1 MTTPIQYERA
11 TCMLS
16 PLSYSDETLLFYCVP
31 SRLDNIAAT
40 DEDAALGFGFVCRA
54 LPGADDAVAE
64 RLKVLFNREW
74 PADALVSIALWAGP
88 DIGDFVTHFRDLR
101 IGQRDPD
108 LRASAEQRAQF
119 IAEGAERPMI
129 DGMRLRLRNIRVI
142 VTVKVP
148 LAAAT
153 PTEKEVADCASLRV
167 DIMQALETVGL
178 APHPLTADGYVHTLS
193 TLFNHGPNASW
204 RRGPVTADHDKPLR
218 EQVIDWDNEIRRDKH
233 GVWLGSTRVRTL
245 SVKRYPDGVSFG
257 QAVAYLCEPRTGAR
271 GVFENVLI
279 TATMFFPDP
288 QNAKAFLNT
297 KRTWATNQAYGPLLK
312 FEPMLGMKK
321 KGFDVLFQAL
331 DDGDRPCRMY
341 LGIAL
346 FAPGEDAATAM
357 VANAISY
364 WGELGF
370 HLMADD
376 FISLPLFVNN
386 LPLGADRRAVGDLF
400 RYKTFATRHVIP
412 MLPIFANWTGTGTPV
427 MSLISPQGQP
437 ISFNLYDSSTNY
449 NAVICA
455 ESGAGKSNF
464 ANDLCTS
471 LLSVGAQ
478 IWVIDAGKSYKNS
491 AERHGGKFVHF
502 GEDTHVCLNPFPL
515 VLDYSEESDMLVGI
529 VAAMAAPTQP
539 LSDFQT
545 ASLKRVMREIWDEKG
560 KAMRVDDVAERC
572 KVEPD
577 QRVKDIG
584 HQLYAF
590 TSRGEYG
597 RYFVGENN
605 VTFQDNFTVI
615 ELEELKSR
623 PHLQQVVLLQL
634 IYQIQYNIFVASA
647 RSGDNRYRMVLCD
660 EGWDILKN
668 AGEAVTRFLETGW
681 RRFRKMNAAGVFI
694 SQGINDLYSSPVGL
708 AITENSAT
716 KILLKQQASAI
727 DEIKKDKRLPVSDGA
742 YELMKEIHTAPGR
755 YAQVFVITPSG
766 MGIAYLV
773 IEPFRR
779 LLYST
784 HPDDRRAIHERMQR
798 GMTLTEAIHDILKQ
812 REHGRVRA
820 A

>member
-1 MTTPIQYERA
+1 
-11 TCMLS
+11 MLS
-16 PLSYSDETLLFYCVP
+16 PVSYSDETQLFYCVP
-31 SRLDNIAAT
+31 SRFDNIADT

-64 RLKVLFNREW
+64 RLKALFNREW

-88 DIGDFVTHFRDLR
+88 DIGDFVAHFRDLR

-153 PTEKEVADCASLRV
+153 PTDKEVADCASLRV

-178 APHPLTADGYVHTLS
+178 APRALTADGYVHTLS

-233 GVWLGSTRVRTL
+233 GVWLGSTRLRTL

-257 QAVAYLCEPRTGAR
+257 QAFAYLCEPRTGAR

-346 FAPGEDAATAM
+346 LAPGEDAATAM

-386 LPLGADRRAVGDLF
+386 LPLGADRRAV
-400 RYKTFATRHVIP
+400 
-412 MLPIFANWTGTGTPV
+412 
-427 MSLISPQGQP
+427 
-437 ISFNLYDSSTNY
+437 
-449 NAVICA
+449 
-455 ESGAGKSNF
+455 
-464 ANDLCTS
+464 
-471 LLSVGAQ
+471 
-478 IWVIDAGKSYKNS
+478 
-491 AERHGGKFVHF
+491 
-502 GEDTHVCLNPFPL
+502 
-515 VLDYSEESDMLVGI
+515 
-529 VAAMAAPTQP
+529 
-539 LSDFQT
+539 
-545 ASLKRVMREIWDEKG
+545 
-560 KAMRVDDVAERC
+560 
-572 KVEPD
+572 
-577 QRVKDIG
+577 
-584 HQLYAF
+584 
-590 TSRGEYG
+590 
-597 RYFVGENN
+597 
-605 VTFQDNFTVI
+605 
-615 ELEELKSR
+615 
-623 PHLQQVVLLQL
+623 
-634 IYQIQYNIFVASA
+634 
-647 RSGDNRYRMVLCD
+647 
-660 EGWDILKN
+660 
-668 AGEAVTRFLETGW
+668 
-681 RRFRKMNAAGVFI
+681 
-694 SQGINDLYSSPVGL
+694 
-708 AITENSAT
+708 
-716 KILLKQQASAI
+716 
-727 DEIKKDKRLPVSDGA
+727 
-742 YELMKEIHTAPGR
+742 
-755 YAQVFVITPSG
+755 
-766 MGIAYLV
+766 
-773 IEPFRR
+773 
-779 LLYST
+779 
-784 HPDDRRAIHERMQR
+784 
-798 GMTLTEAIHDILKQ
+798 
-812 REHGRVRA
+812 
-820 A
+820 

>member
-1 MTTPIQYERA
+1 
-11 TCMLS
+11 
-16 PLSYSDETLLFYCVP
+16 
-31 SRLDNIAAT
+31 
-40 DEDAALGFGFVCRA
+40 
-54 LPGADDAVAE
+54 
-64 RLKVLFNREW
+64 
-74 PADALVSIALWAGP
+74 
-88 DIGDFVTHFRDLR
+88 
-101 IGQRDPD
+101 
-108 LRASAEQRAQF
+108 
-119 IAEGAERPMI
+119 
-129 DGMRLRLRNIRVI
+129 
-142 VTVKVP
+142 
-148 LAAAT
+148 
-153 PTEKEVADCASLRV
+153 
-167 DIMQALETVGL
+167 
-178 APHPLTADGYVHTLS
+178 
-193 TLFNHGPNASW
+193 
-204 RRGPVTADHDKPLR
+204 
-218 EQVIDWDNEIRRDKH
+218 
-233 GVWLGSTRVRTL
+233 
-245 SVKRYPDGVSFG
+245 
-257 QAVAYLCEPRTGAR
+257 
-271 GVFENVLI
+271 
-279 TATMFFPDP
+279 
-288 QNAKAFLNT
+288 
-297 KRTWATNQAYGPLLK
+297 
-312 FEPMLGMKK
+312 
-321 KGFDVLFQAL
+321 
-331 DDGDRPCRMY
+331 
-341 LGIAL
+341 
-346 FAPGEDAATAM
+346 
-357 VANAISY
+357 
-364 WGELGF
+364 
-370 HLMADD
+370 
-376 FISLPLFVNN
+376 
-386 LPLGADRRAVGDLF
+386 
-400 RYKTFATRHVIP
+400 
-412 MLPIFANWTGTGTPV
+412 
-427 MSLISPQGQP
+427 MSLISRQGQP
-437 ISFNLYDSSTNY
+437 VSFNLFDSSTNY

-471 LLSVGAQ
+471 LLSVNAQ
-478 IWVIDAGKSYKNS
+478 IWVIDVGKSYKNS
-491 AERHGGKFVHF
+491 AERHGGAFVHF
-502 GEDTHVCLNPFPL
+502 GENTNVCLNPFPL
-515 VLDYSEESDMLVGI
+515 VVDYSDESDMLVGI

-560 KAMRVDDVAERC
+560 SAMQVDDIAERC
-572 KVEPD
+572 KAEPD

-597 RYFVGENN
+597 RYFVGSNN
-605 VTFQDNFTVI
+605 VSFQDQFTVI

-755 YAQVFVITPSG
+755 YSQAFVITPNG
-766 MGIAYLV
+766 MGVAYLV

-784 HPDDRRAIHERMQR
+784 HPEDRHAIHERMSR
-798 GMTLTEAIHDILKQ
+798 GLTLAEAIHDILKQ
-812 REHGRVRA
+812 REQARGRA